1 MSPLEEIYL
10 STNNSKYKHIYYIGQ
25 YDNTNKLITLDNENI
40 NQKIEIGDIRW
51 VKFNDSFHIIR
62 DYNIEK
68 KILLYSLHNTIKD
81 TIINFKDIL
90 KNFLEFL

>member
-1 MSPLEEIYL
+1 M
-10 STNNSKYKHIYYIGQ
+10 
-25 YDNTNKLITLDNENI
+25 ITLDNENI

-51 VKFNDSFHIIR
+51 VKFNDSFNIIR

>member
-10 STNNSKYKHIYYIGQ
+10 STNNSKYKHIYYISQ

-40 NQKIEIGDIRW
+40 SQKIEIGDIRW
-51 VKFNDSFHIIR
+51 VKFNDSFNIIR